1 MEKCF
6 YIFKFIVAFE
16 PFIGKRFK
24 KKKEMGRLSRLEDE
38 NCFIKNRI
46 HRSKKKKTAQ
56 GFLVNDIFIQ

>member
-24 KKKEMGRLSRLEDE
+24 KKMGRLSRLEDE
-38 NCFIKNRI
+38 NCFIKNRK
-46 HRSKKKKTAQ
+46 HRSKKKMAQ

>member
-16 PFIGKRFK
+16 PFIAKRFK
-24 KKKEMGRLSRLEDE
+24 KKMGRLSRLEDE
-38 NCFIKNRI
+38 NCFIKNRM
-46 HRSKKKKTAQ
+46 HRSKKKTAQ

>member
-24 KKKEMGRLSRLEDE
+24 KKMGRLSR
-38 NCFIKNRI
+38 IKNRM
-46 HRSKKKKTAQ
+46 HRSKKKPAQ

>member
-38 NCFIKNRI
+38 NCFIKNRM
-46 HRSKKKKTAQ
+46 HRSKKNMAQ

>member
-38 NCFIKNRI
+38 NCFIKNRM
-46 HRSKKKKTAQ
+46 HRSKKKMAQ

>member
-24 KKKEMGRLSRLEDE
+24 KKMGRLSRLEDE
-38 NCFIKNRI
+38 NCFIKNRM
-46 HRSKKKKTAQ
+46 HRSKKNMAQ